1 MLFPDNYF
9 AYAWLHALAQA
20 HLEQEQIMHN
30 RIADRVRN
38 GNKVEVTVASAV
50 QGKEAAT
57 ITLDGADSLSAY
69 EVRRLDNIQRNAI
82 ELKRL
87 ELAQASH
94 NLMNSKEEKKAKRKK
109 SGKRKPKAMPA
120 ATRRRSTRQRSQ
132 PQCLDDKMLPDPDA
146 KVVAVNLDLQQRLN
160 ELMDGDEMALDDGE
174 DPLAH
179 EVLPLKKAST
189 ILARCHGRRLE

>member
-1 MLFPDNYF
+1 
-9 AYAWLHALAQA
+9 
-20 HLEQEQIMHN
+20 MHN

-57 ITLDGADSLSAY
+57 ITLDGADTIGLAVVPTDTSGLSAY
-69 EVRRLDNIQRNAI
+69 EVNRFANIQRNAI
-82 ELKRL
+82 ECERL

-94 NLMNSKEEKKAKRKK
+94 KLMKKDKKTKLRKG
-109 SGKRKPKAMPA
+109 GKRKPKAMPA

-189 ILARCHGRRLE
+189 ILARCHGRRLD